1 MEDKYCNFFCRGV
14 KTEGGFTTTV
24 ALYVSNFGF
33 FTSLAICVLDPE
45 TCSDGGA
52 AVFCW

>member
-1 MEDKYCNFFCRGV
+1 MEDKYCKISSCGV
-14 KTEGGFTTTV
+14 KAEDGFTTTV

-33 FTSLAICVLDPE
+33 CVLDAE

-52 AVFCW
+52 AVFSW